1 MNHPRYDKIKE
12 FLMILQPKHEKDD
25 EYTKRYSTMIDFIL
39 ADTIQKVADFINWDV
54 KDLPISIDHT
64 IAIMASN
71 TLGSFG
77 LLDTANETEV
87 ANKQQVKQI
96 SEGDVTVSFDT
107 KKVGSDKL
115 SDALGANPITS
126 NHKAQLMH
134 YRRLRN
140 WAI

>member
-1 MNHPRYDKIKE
+1 
-12 FLMILQPKHEKDD
+12 MILQPKHEKDD

-96 SEGDVTVSFDT
+96 SEGDMTVSFDT
-107 KKVGSDKL
+107 KKVGTYEIK
-115 SDALGANPITS
+115 
-126 NHKAQLMH
+126 
-134 YRRLRN
+134 
-140 WAI
+140 